1 MKQEGECR
9 AVSPDEVELGPCV
22 TSDRNLTDSDGI
34 TKRNSMT
41 QLKCLRVAGP
51 QDIVSFSPF
60 LHLAALLSSVMTSL
74 MVGKLSSS
82 SGNLLHYLLSN
93 QQQ

>member
-1 MKQEGECR
+1 M
-9 AVSPDEVELGPCV
+9 

-34 TKRNSMT
+34 TEGNSMT

-51 QDIVSFSPF
+51 QDVVSFSLF

-82 SGNLLHYLLSN
+82 SGNLLRYLLRN